1 MKCLDVIRKMSYVF
15 FSPKDLKKSR
25 SEKDNDSDDEAD
37 DSDSNDEDQ
46 TPEDTR
52 GKKVLDPHLFGL

>member
-1 MKCLDVIRKMSYVF
+1 MY

-25 SEKDNDSDDEAD
+25 SEKDDNEKHSDD